1 MISYYEVGVFKDER
15 MSAPINSNLQEIYTE
30 WENNLKFR
38 DEFKKN
44 PEKAL
49 SDAGFVLSE
58 SDLNKIK
65 SMFLLKKSSGGH
77 DSEDLDKRINK

>member
-1 MISYYEVGVFKDER
+1 MNK
-15 MSAPINSNLQEIYTE
+15 PINSNLQEIYTE

-49 SDAGFVLSE
+49 SDAGFILSE
-58 SDLNKIK
+58 DDLSKVK
-65 SMFLLKKSSGGH
+65 SMFIIKNSAGGQ
-77 DSEDLDKRINK
+77 DSEELDKRINK